1 MTSQEMPRE
10 LVALLKQLRAEYPQA
25 LVVSAECSPIDPAE
39 PLLGHFVR
47 AFLMWESTAAK
58 AATAMKRIEQS
69 VVDFNEL
76 RVCMPGELVRLMGE
90 RYPRVEERARRLR
103 SALNGIYTREHRVSL
118 ERLGEM
124 SKRESREYL
133 ETLESTPR
141 YVAAR
146 VALVGLSG
154 HMAPIDGRML
164 RRLVERHIVE
174 ADATPETAAASLERK
189 VRAAEMPECYALLQA
204 WSDDGAHEVAEAAR
218 VPAPAGA
225 KPEPRKPGPKPKDMK
240 PKGRPEAKK

>member
-1 MTSQEMPRE
+1 VTSQEIPRE
-10 LVALLKQLRAEYPQA
+10 LVSLLKQLRAEYPQA
-25 LVVSAECSPIDPAE
+25 LTLAGECSPIDPAE

-47 AFLMWESTAAK
+47 AFLMWESTSAK
-58 AATAMKRIEQS
+58 AATAMKRIEQA

-103 SALNGIYTREHRVSL
+103 IALNAIYTREHKVSL

-154 HMAPIDGRML
+154 HMAPIDARML
-164 RRLVERHIVE
+164 RRLVERNIVE
-174 ADATPETAAASLERK
+174 ADATPETAAAAIERK

-204 WSDDGAHEVAEAAR
+204 WSDDGAPEGAEPAR
-218 VPAPAGA
+218 VPAPAVA
-225 KPEPRKPGPKPKDMK
+225 KPEVRKPAPKPREVK
-240 PKGRPEAKK
+240 PKGKPEAKK